1 MFSPPTMAV
10 GFVSWIVG
18 MASWTTV
25 DKPTWNQEMIAIVG
39 PTAVGKSAL
48 GLQLARAFNGEII
61 SVDSRQIY
69 RFMDIGTAKPTRE
82 DQEETV
88 HHFLDIV
95 DPHEGYSAGRFARDA
110 RPLILE
116 LQGRGIMPILIGGA
130 GLYLSALLDG
140 LFEAESP
147 SLDLRIK
154 LTSRLEGEGLASL
167 YQELL
172 MLDPIAHARI
182 SPNDA
187 PRILR
192 ALEIA
197 LGTSGNR
204 SQHFRLHPQAGI
216 EDTPLMFGLWRHRE
230 TLYRRVND
238 RVDTMLAEGWI
249 PETANL
255 MEMGFTRSSAGLDS
269 LGYRELARHLD
280 EGTDLAGEVEA
291 IKQRSRRYAKRQ
303 ITWFRKDRRLRWLD
317 LDQLGEQ
324 GAFDRIAAQTY
335 CLQAT
340 V

>member
-1 MFSPPTMAV
+1 
-10 GFVSWIVG
+10 
-18 MASWTTV
+18 
-25 DKPTWNQEMIAIVG
+25 MIAIVG

-69 RFMDIGTAKPTRE
+69 RFMDIGTAKPNRE
-82 DQEETV
+82 DREEIV
-88 HHFLDIV
+88 HHFIDILD
-95 DPHEGYSAGRFARDA
+95 PNEGYSAGRFSRDA

-130 GLYLSALLDG
+130 GLYLSAILDG

-182 SPNDA
+182 SPNDE

-204 SQHFRLHPQAGI
+204 SRHFRLHPQAGM
-216 EDTPLMFGLWRHRE
+216 EDTPMMFGLWRHRE

-238 RVDTMLAEGWI
+238 RVDAMMAEGWI
-249 PETANL
+249 LETASL

-324 GAFDRIAAQTY
+324 GAFDRIVAQTVLSPGY
-335 CLQAT
+335 CLSGKQNIPFSG
-340 V
+340 